1 MADCPNIY
9 TVFQGDACFRVP
21 KRKKT
26 SVVLIQSFKPTTVSD
41 TRRQIED
48 YCRDLIINN
57 GGVHLKTGAES
68 LGENL
73 SFVYS

>member
-1 MADCPNIY
+1 ML
-9 TVFQGDACFRVP
+9 QGDACFRVP
-21 KRKKT
+21 KRKNT

-57 GGVHLKTGAES
+57 GRVHLKNFILSCRGTPAKS
-68 LGENL
+68 LCT
-73 SFVYS
+73 